1 MIFRIPKICYIDLV
15 DMNVKILFP
24 IVLMFSSILFGVQNI
39 LDQNVNAF
47 DNSGIRYIASLDP
60 YQIVSED
67 RNDDRDS
74 NGIAYLSI
82 DPSFGEISYEV
93 FLDGMS
99 YVEGDDVEIIQIHLG
114 IPGQNGPTVLSMCN
128 EKSKEG
134 HCREGPGL
142 SVAGILEEK
151 DLEGPLKG
159 SSFRE
164 LIRLI
169 ESGESYLYV
178 QSRAHPEGEIRG
190 QIHY

>member
-1 MIFRIPKICYIDLV
+1 MIFRIPEICYINLV

-24 IVLMFSSILFGVQNI
+24 TVLMFSSILFGVHNI

-114 IPGQNGPTVLSMCN
+114 IPCENGPTVLSLCD
-128 EKSKEG
+128 EK
-134 HCREGPGL
+134 
-142 SVAGILEEK
+142 
-151 DLEGPLKG
+151 KG
-159 SSFRE
+159 KRT
-164 LIRLI
+164 L
-169 ESGESYLYV
+169 
-178 QSRAHPEGEIRG
+178 
-190 QIHY
+190 